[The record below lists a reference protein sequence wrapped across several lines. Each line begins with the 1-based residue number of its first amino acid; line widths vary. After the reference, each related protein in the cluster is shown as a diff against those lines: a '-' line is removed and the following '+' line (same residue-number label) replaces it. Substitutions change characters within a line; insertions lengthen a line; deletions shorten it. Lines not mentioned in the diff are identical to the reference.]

1 MEKDAEHLVS
11 QDVIVIIN
19 KELLNKL
26 RGIFDSCKDKG
37 KEDIDCEVNTLD
49 LIGEISEDTYF
60 SNNLDQVVRES
71 TDGEKETLDGLL
83 ERLFKTYKSEKIL
96 WHTFLGFFT
105 KRGRIRDGEKI
116 NLLFEKKVT
125 QQSSLLENLSTRDN
139 EIEESAVDKEER
151 LKKELK

>member
-125 QQSSLLENLSTRDN
+125 QQSSLLETLSTRDN

>member
-49 LIGEISEDTYF
+49 LIGEISEDPYF

-125 QQSSLLENLSTRDN
+125 QQSSLFENLSTRDN

>member
-125 QQSSLLENLSTRDN
+125 QQSSLFENLSTRDN